1 MTASLGTKRCWVEID
16 LAALERNLGRIRSA
30 LPPSIKY
37 VAVVKADAYGHGFQQ
52 TVARL
57 MQSGADMFAVANL
70 EEAKHIDEIGAG
82 WPIIILSPLLPEEYP
97 ELLDHDWIVTISS
110 KQEIDAY
117 NTLGSQRG
125 SPIAAH
131 LKIDTGM
138 GRLGVWHTHASE
150 LYAYAKQQEHLS
162 IQGVFTH
169 FSSADRDPE
178 FTEIQRER
186 FETFLR
192 ESTISP
198 SDDFLVHADN
208 SAGIASL
215 RHDSPFN
222 AVRIGLLQFGIQP
235 YHQSAL
241 AAVPVESV
249 FSFHA
254 RIGLIKELPEGTP
267 ISYGRTHVL
276 ESPSTVAIL
285 TAGYADGVPFPSSGS
300 GEVLIHGKRCRI
312 LGRVTMD
319 QTIVDV
325 THCPD
330 AKLGDEVIL
339 VGKQGDEAISL
350 KEFSHLGHT
359 IPWETMT
366 SITKRVQRVYKT
378 ARSL

>member
-1 MTASLGTKRCWVEID
+1 MPSLRSKRCWVEID
-16 LAALERNLGRIRSA
+16 LGALERNLGQIRSA

-70 EEAKHIDEIGAG
+70 EEAKHIEEIGAG
-82 WPIIILSPLLPEEYP
+82 WPILILSPLLPEEYP
-97 ELLDHDWIVTISS
+97 DLLEHDWIVTLSS
-110 KQEIDAY
+110 KEEVEAY
-117 NTLGSQRG
+117 DSLGAKRG
-125 SPIAAH
+125 QPILAH
-131 LKIDTGM
+131 LKVDTGM
-138 GRLGVWHTHASE
+138 GRLGIWHTEAEALYTYAS
-150 LYAYAKQQEHLS
+150 KKKHLS

-169 FSSADRDPE
+169 FSSADRDPD
-178 FTEIQRER
+178 FTELQRER
-186 FETFLR
+186 FMEFL
-192 ESTISP
+192 EGSNIKPT
-198 SDDFLVHADN
+198 DEFLVHADN

-215 RHDSPFN
+215 RPGSPFN

-235 YHQSAL
+235 YQHSAL
-241 AAVPVESV
+241 AAVSVESV

-254 RIGLIKELPEGTP
+254 RVALIKTLPAGTP
-267 ISYGRTHVL
+267 ISYGQTYQL
-276 ESPSTVAIL
+276 KENSKIAIL
-285 TAGYADGVPFPSSGS
+285 TAGYADGIPFPSSGS
-300 GEVLIHGKRCRI
+300 GEVLIRGKRCKI

-325 THCPD
+325 SNCPEVM
-330 AKLGDEVIL
+330 LGDEVVL
-339 VGKQGDEAISL
+339 VGSQGDETISL